1 MIELAMFIAFII
13 MLMVTRK
20 MWGAYAKAKT
30 EDVHLAIEDARNE
43 QQAEMKRI
51 HDEREALVKQNGKW
65 FTLTDIYQLASK

>member
-51 HDEREALVKQNGKW
+51 HDAREALVLRNGKW
-65 FTLTDIYQLASK
+65 FTLADIDQLTTK